1 MLSSPFLHHKREV
14 FMSVNFS
21 TGLNSSIEAR
31 PHQPMREQLS
41 TVQQQNAG
49 AVTVSSDAVQA
60 TSNTQDASRTE
71 ENLNSGDQLGSLT
84 GNTSQQLEEAVANI
98 QEVVQSISRD
108 LNFSLDDSTGSLVV
122 KVTDTKSGDLIRQIP
137 SEEALN
143 LAKRLDEVRSF
154 LFEGKA

>member
-1 MLSSPFLHHKREV
+1 
-14 FMSVNFS
+14 MSVNFS
-21 TGLNSSIEAR
+21 TGLNSSIEPR
-31 PHQPMREQLS
+31 PQLS
-41 TVQQQNAG
+41 TREQVSAVHQQNAG
-49 AVTVSSDAVQA
+49 AVAVSSDAVQA
-60 TSNTQDASRTE
+60 TSNTQEASQTQ
-71 ENLNSGDQLGSLT
+71 ENPNNGDQQGTTADNAS
-84 GNTSQQLEEAVANI
+84 QLEEAVANI

-108 LNFSLDDSTGSLVV
+108 LNFSLDDSTGNLVV